1 MKKLLP
7 LTIILALAL
16 SACGDFAPEATA
28 EPSAAP
34 EYSFTEETYPALAA
48 SAAAE
53 ELADAVTAI
62 MLGTDRETAAER
74 VISCTSAEAWDSLGS
89 GACAIAI
96 AAGAGD
102 IPDGVETEAI
112 AQDALVFYVSESNP
126 VDSLTLRELEDIFD
140 GDETSW
146 AAFGGAEEDIVVIGR
161 EAGSGSVAA
170 LSALVGCDEALCTA
184 VNEYQTAAGAI
195 GFGFYYPCV
204 VQGKAD
210 GYKLLAVEGV
220 LPSAETVESGEYPLT
235 AEYLAGVSASAAEGS
250 PERTLFDWLCGSV
263 GQAFISSQGYFAP
276 QAADDAALGGE
287 EAAE

>member
-7 LTIILALAL
+7 FIIALALLL
-16 SACGDFAPEATA
+16 SACGEFAPEETA
-28 EPSAAP
+28 APSAAP
-34 EYSFTEETYPALAA
+34 EYAFTPETYPAVAA
-48 SAAAE
+48 GEAAG
-53 ELADAVTAI
+53 ELARAVTAI
-62 MLGTDRETAAER
+62 MLGTDRAER
-74 VISCTSAEAWDSLGS
+74 VVSGASAGAWEALGS
-89 GACAIAI
+89 GECALAL
-96 AAGAGD
+96 AVDTGN
-102 IPDGVETEAI
+102 IPAGVETEAV
-112 AQDALVFYVSESNP
+112 ARDALVFYVSESNP
-126 VDSLTLRELEDIFD
+126 IESLSLRDLEDIFD

>member
-146 AAFGGAEEDIVVIGR
+146 AAFGGAEEDIAVIGR

>member
-89 GACAIAI
+89 GACAIVI

-102 IPDGVETEAI
+102 IPDGVGV
-112 AQDALVFYVSESNP
+112 LYVASMEYVIFSAPSISEHRKSKSESVSLLMP
-126 VDSLTLRELEDIFD
+126 PDSWICLTI
-140 GDETSW
+140 
-146 AAFGGAEEDIVVIGR
+146 
-161 EAGSGSVAA
+161 
-170 LSALVGCDEALCTA
+170 
-184 VNEYQTAAGAI
+184 
-195 GFGFYYPCV
+195 
-204 VQGKAD
+204 
-210 GYKLLAVEGV
+210 
-220 LPSAETVESGEYPLT
+220 
-235 AEYLAGVSASAAEGS
+235 
-250 PERTLFDWLCGSV
+250 
-263 GQAFISSQGYFAP
+263 
-276 QAADDAALGGE
+276 
-287 EAAE
+287 

>member
-1 MKKLLP
+1 MKLFTPNFTLLLLGQISSLLGNYTLRFAVSMYVLDLTGSAGVYSLIMTLSMLPTIVLSP
-7 LTIILALAL
+7 LGGVLADRADRRKIMVALDAL
-16 SACGDFAPEATA
+16 SG
-28 EPSAAP
+28 AAVLLG
-34 EYSFTEETYPALAA
+34 ALW
-48 SAAAE
+48 
-53 ELADAVTAI
+53 L
-62 MLGTDRETAAER
+62 
-74 VISCTSAEAWDSLGS
+74 SLG
-89 GACAIAI
+89 GALTAV
-96 AAGAGD
+96 
-102 IPDGVETEAI
+102 GV
-112 AQDALVFYVSESNP
+112 LM
-126 VDSLTLRELEDIFD
+126 
-140 GDETSW
+140 
-146 AAFGGAEEDIVVIGR
+146 
-161 EAGSGSVAA
+161 AA

>member
-1 MKKLLP
+1 
-7 LTIILALAL
+7 
-16 SACGDFAPEATA
+16 
-28 EPSAAP
+28 
-34 EYSFTEETYPALAA
+34 
-48 SAAAE
+48 
-53 ELADAVTAI
+53 
-62 MLGTDRETAAER
+62 MLGTDRTEAAQR
-74 VISCTSAEAWDSLGS
+74 VASGASADAWDALGS
-89 GACAIAI
+89 GECALAL
-96 AAGAGD
+96 AVDTGN
-102 IPDGVETEAI
+102 IPAGVETEAV
-112 AQDALVFYVSESNP
+112 ARDALVFYVSEANP
-126 VDSLTLRELEDIFD
+126 IESLSLRDLEDIFD

-235 AEYLAGVSASAAEGS
+235 GGVPGRRQRLGGRRARRRGRSLTGSAAAWGRRSS
-250 PERTLFDWLCGSV
+250 PRRAIL
-263 GQAFISSQGYFAP
+263 P
-276 QAADDAALGGE
+276 RRRRDDAALGGE